1 MPSAKV
7 HRVRTRSAAER
18 PHEWGYTADDRDD
31 HRWSRAEPPT
41 NGVIPLF
48 RFPESGLESQT
59 PLPRAIGHT
68 FEFTLSLPEP
78 SNTGGRPPN
87 WNKPTVKTSR
97 KATPKAR
104 KPKARVEP
112 TPEQVEAKKEVRQAY
127 DRKRAQ
133 TPERRALQSRIAQEK
148 RNEARSLE
156 VWPESHWPGFA
167 LRQTDVL

>member
-1 MPSAKV
+1 VLKTNLGVP
-7 HRVRTRSAAER
+7 
-18 PHEWGYTADDRDD
+18 PHAW
-31 HRWSRAEPPT
+31 
-41 NGVIPLF
+41 
-48 RFPESGLESQT
+48 
-59 PLPRAIGHT
+59 AIGHT

-104 KPKARVEP
+104 KRKARVEP
-112 TPEQVEAKKEVRQAY
+112 TPEQVEAKKEVRRAY

-156 VWPESHWPGFA
+156 TRTETPILPKPSFS
-167 LRQTDVL
+167 

>member
-1 MPSAKV
+1 MLPNA
-7 HRVRTRSAAER
+7 
-18 PHEWGYTADDRDD
+18 
-31 HRWSRAEPPT
+31 PT
-41 NGVIPLF
+41 NGDIP
-48 RFPESGLESQT
+48 RTIGMTTGGVVQT

-112 TPEQVEAKKEVRQAY
+112 TPEQVEAKKEVRRAY

-148 RNEARSLE
+148 RNEARSLRLCITCHGTPIPDQTRCE
-156 VWPESHWPGFA
+156 TCAENHRVSR
-167 LRQTDVL
+167 RQSQQRAINEREQASGQTTFL